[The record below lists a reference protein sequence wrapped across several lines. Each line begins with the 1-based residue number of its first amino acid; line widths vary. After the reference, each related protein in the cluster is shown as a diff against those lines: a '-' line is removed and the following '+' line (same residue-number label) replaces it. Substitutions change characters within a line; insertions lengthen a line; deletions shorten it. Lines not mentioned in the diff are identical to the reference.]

1 MAIYRSVHLSFWTDN
16 KVEDEFTPED
26 KFFYLYLLTNPQTN
40 ICGCYEI
47 SYSSMCRH
55 TGYDKN
61 TIIRLIKRFQDVHK
75 MIVFNEETKE
85 LLILHWYK
93 YNWSES
99 EKTLVGVES
108 VARYIKYDKF
118 KKYILNIV
126 NDIRAGKL
134 KKDTSD
140 TKSETKPIKSKNK
153 FNNFHQRDYNFDEIE
168 KNLIAK

>member
-1 MAIYRSVHLSFWTDN
+1 
-16 KVEDEFTPED
+16 
-26 KFFYLYLLTNPQTN
+26 
-40 ICGCYEI
+40 
-47 SYSSMCRH
+47 
-55 TGYDKN
+55 
-61 TIIRLIKRFQDVHK
+61 

-126 NDIRAGKL
+126 NDIRAGKI
-134 KKDTSD
+134 KKDSND
-140 TKSETKPIKSKNK
+140 TKEETKPVKSKNK
-153 FNNFHQRDYNFDEIE
+153 FNSFHQRDYNFDEIE
-168 KNLIAK
+168 KVLIAK